1 MPNPPKPNEVKRRL
15 GNPGKRPLPD
25 AKKVTALKMA
35 QGEPEPLRPLG
46 EEGRA
51 LWSRVWSSGASWIA
65 ATTDIEVV
73 QILCESMD
81 ERQQLRE
88 VVMAGGADWRD
99 RVALRNLEAEIK
111 SLLSILAFNPTDRTR
126 LGLGEVRQESKLEA
140 LRARR
145 QG

>member
-25 AKKVTALKMA
+25 QGKVTALKMA
-35 QGEPEPLRPLG
+35 QGEPAPLRPLG
-46 EEGRA
+46 VEGQA

-65 ATTDIEVV
+65 ATTDIELV
-73 QILCESMD
+73 QLLCESMD

-99 RVALRNLEAEIK
+99 RVALRNLEGEIK
-111 SLLSILAFNPTDRTR
+111 SILSILAFTPTDRTR
-126 LGLGEVRQESKLEA
+126 LGVGEVRQESKLEA

-145 QG
+145 QS

>member
-35 QGEPEPLRPLG
+35 SSEPEPLRPLG
-46 EEGRA
+46 TEGQA
-51 LWSRVWSSGASWIA
+51 LWSRVWASGATWIA
-65 ATTDIEVV
+65 PGTDIELV

-111 SLLSILAFNPTDRTR
+111 SMLSALAFTPTDRTR
-126 LGLGEVRQESKLEA
+126 LGVGEVRQESKLEA